1 MNSDIGKQVAEN
13 YLSHFGILGMKWGVR
28 KSKNAV
34 EKLSGSKETGI
45 KIDKVDLEKERKVQ
59 ALGNKYQNKARAE
72 ERAKG
77 RSDQEIDRDED
88 FQKRQGDLYEKA
100 FEEVYGEKWTIESW
114 VRKSGDPYLKKWY
127 DETSHGQDFTD
138 NFLSHFGDASANELS
153 IKGINEDY
161 LAHWGILG
169 MKWGVRRYQ
178 NKDGTLTKAGLSKKR
193 AEEASPGTK
202 KKRLSEL
209 TDDELNKVISRLQKE
224 KLYRDLI
231 SPPGSKNGKADPVVQ
246 KGETITHKMLSSFGT
261 MLVAKFAAGAGD
273 YLAKK
278 YTTSKQV
285 KLDATAANDKARYA
299 LRNEQLETKRRDKA
313 AKKAAK
319 KDPYKELR
327 EKGERMWRGEAP

>member
-138 NFLSHFGDASANELS
+138 NFLSHFGDAAANELS
-153 IKGINEDY
+153 IKGINEEH

-209 TDDELNKVISRLQKE
+209 TDEELDKKITRLQKE

-231 SPPGSKNGKADPVVQ
+231 SPPGSTNGKADPVVQ
-246 KGETITHKMLSSFGT
+246 KGETIVHKMLSNFGST
-261 MLVAKFAAGAGD
+261 LATKFAEKTGAYIGD
-273 YLAKK
+273 KF
-278 YTTSKQV
+278 TQSRRV
-285 KLDATAANDKARYA
+285 KVEANAANEKARLT
-299 LRNEQLETKRRDKA
+299 LRNEQLEKKRREKA
-313 AKKAAK
+313 QKEAKEAK
-319 KDPYKELR
+319 LNDVFKER
-327 EKGERMWRGEAP
+327 ERRRRAMGGV